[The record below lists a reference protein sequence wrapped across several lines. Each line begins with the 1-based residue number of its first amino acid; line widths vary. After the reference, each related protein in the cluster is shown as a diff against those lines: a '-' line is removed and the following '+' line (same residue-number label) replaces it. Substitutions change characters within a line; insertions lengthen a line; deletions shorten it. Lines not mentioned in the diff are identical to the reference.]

1 MLAVGYVFIG
11 EGINVF
17 LCQPKVNDVDCVLIG
32 RSKPAH
38 QEVFRLHVAVDEV
51 FAVHVLQ
58 SRNLESD
65 TRPAEIGRPLVI
77 TSPST
82 H

>member
-1 MLAVGYVFIG
+1 
-11 EGINVF
+11 
-17 LCQPKVNDVDCVLIG
+17 
-32 RSKPAH
+32 
-38 QEVFRLHVAVDEV
+38 V